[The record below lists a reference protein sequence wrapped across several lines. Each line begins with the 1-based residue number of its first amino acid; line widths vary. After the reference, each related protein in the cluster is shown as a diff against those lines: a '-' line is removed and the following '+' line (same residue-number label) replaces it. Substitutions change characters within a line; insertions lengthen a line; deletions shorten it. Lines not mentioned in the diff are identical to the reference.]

1 VDDSED
7 RLSIEQIKS
16 TISIPRVL
24 EELGIELSRD
34 NRTPCWHDGL
44 DAHTTL
50 SVQVDDTFFYCHR
63 CGKGG
68 SVIDVVME
76 LGSVNFDRAMWKLNQ
91 MIRRGDLDIGT
102 IAVAERQEKELLDFS
117 KDYMTD
123 VVSVAWTDWEI
134 PGVNLDLVDCRVKDR
149 EGRYAELLIPHHN
162 NGKAVGV
169 KVRHRDGRKDAWPG
183 SVFTSKLF
191 EADYTHR
198 AGGRTI
204 VCEGETDAWAM
215 HQHLN
220 GGGYCKGESKVFAL
234 PSGASTWKDHWQAE
248 LSPFSEVYLCF
259 DNDDAGHK
267 ARQKVGAAL
276 KWQAKDLMVP
286 QLYNDAREAIV
297 AGWKPTLID
306 VAW

>member
-1 VDDSED
+1 MDDSED

-16 TISIPRVL
+16 TISVPEVL
-24 EELGIELSRD
+24 ETLGIDVSSGRV
-34 NRTPCWHDGL
+34 PCWHDGWGN
-44 DAHTTL
+44 HTAL
-50 SVQVDDTFFYCHR
+50 SVQLDPTFYFCHR
-63 CGKGG
+63 CGKAG

-76 LGSVNFDRAMWKLNQ
+76 LGDVSFDRAMWKLNQ

-102 IAVAERQEKELLDFS
+102 IAVAEKQEKELLDFS
-117 KDYMTD
+117 EQYLPGEQVYPSWYGRIQGVDLSK
-123 VVSVAWTDWEI
+123 VAARCS
-134 PGVNLDLVDCRVKDR
+134 LDGTQLW
-149 EGRYAELLIPHHN
+149 IPHYN
-162 NGKAVGV
+162 LGRVVGV

-198 AGGRTI
+198 AGGRAI

-234 PSGASTWKDHWQAE
+234 PSGASTWKDHWGAE
-248 LSPFSEVYLCF
+248 LSGFSEVYLCF
-259 DNDDAGHK
+259 DNDDAGRK
-267 ARQKVGAAL
+267 ARDKVGRAL

-286 QLYNDAREAIV
+286 QMFNDAREALV
-297 AGWKPTLID
+297 AGWKPTLEP
-306 VAW
+306 VSW